1 MQTRLIKFRLTR
13 LSVGHGNRSG
23 GKVQNNL
30 LLAHDN
36 ANNANSVEAAG
47 PTNYQTHKTTPN
59 TPQANSRTTNQA
71 PKTVILLHQALGWSS
86 CLALSNFRHAG
97 SSVFHR
103 TMTIFGLLNV
113 LCFSW
118 PSEVNG
124 APTLPSGC
132 AARHR
137 YIPIMTLS
145 ALFFLL
151 SCPVHLHVNKHIGK
165 MVQSKT
171 LGQVQV

>member
-13 LSVGHGNRSG
+13 LSVGHVNRSG

-30 LLAHDN
+30 FLAHCK
-36 ANNANSVEAAG
+36 AKNANSVEAAG

-59 TPQANSRTTNQA
+59 TPQANSKTTTQT
-71 PKTVILLHQALGWSS
+71 PKAVILFHQALGRSS
-86 CLALSNFRHAG
+86 CLALSNFRHVG

-103 TMTIFGLLNV
+103 TMTIFCLLNV

-124 APTLPSGC
+124 APIFPSGC

-151 SCPVHLHVNKHIGK
+151 SCPVHLHVNTQIGK
-165 MVQSKT
+165 MAQSKT
-171 LGQVQV
+171 LAQVQV